1 MNKKIHKK
9 NIKLKKFL
17 NIGEIV
23 KKSNL
28 QQIIKANPLK
38 SAKKSIDKI
47 YQDYKKTKLRDDLK
61 KQKQI
66 ELEKQKSIKE
76 EIKLIQKKKIEE
88 EKNERKKNC
97 T

>member
-28 QQIIKANPLK
+28 QQIVKANPIK
-38 SAKKSIDKI
+38 SAKKTIDKI
-47 YQDYKKTKLRDDLK
+47 YQDYKKIKLRDDLK

-66 ELEKQKSIKE
+66 ELEKQKLIKE
-76 EIKLIQKKKIEE
+76 EKKLIQKKKIEE
-88 EKNERKKNC
+88 EKNERK
-97 T
+97 